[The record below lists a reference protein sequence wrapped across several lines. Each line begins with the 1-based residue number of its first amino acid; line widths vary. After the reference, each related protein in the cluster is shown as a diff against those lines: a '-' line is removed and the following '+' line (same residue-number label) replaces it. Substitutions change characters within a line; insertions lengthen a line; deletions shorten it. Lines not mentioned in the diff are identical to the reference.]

1 MQAVVQVPC
10 RSLQS
15 VGENH
20 DSFAADHAS
29 HIMPFCS
36 TGQGHVS
43 ICSAANELRACG
55 VVVCRPSLKTEQ
67 NAGQHSAHRFQAFS
81 GFCPLFF

>member
-1 MQAVVQVPC
+1 MTH
-10 RSLQS
+10 LQQ
-15 VGENH
+15 
-20 DSFAADHAS
+20 
-29 HIMPFCS
+29 IMPRTSCRFVQLGKV
-36 TGQGHVS
+36 TFS

-67 NAGQHSAHRFQAFS
+67 NAGRHSAHRFQAFS